1 MDILQSAIDNMA
13 PSPMMIVGDMNAPLP
28 TTAELSRCWYRK
40 HPYNKHGFVLYVFLR
55 SKDLEIVDF
64 NFKQDVPYTVFNSTS
79 NTYIDHVF
87 SSNFAADAIKSCSI
101 ISNSALNVSDHYS
114 LHTLI
119 ELCFKDDAI
128 SSTDVSNDA
137 PSFPRINWSDSQIC
151 SLYSKYVNEKAT
163 QLPDVKSDEV
173 KSRRVAVGLMCN
185 AMVTSMY
192 ASSSKAITSTK
203 SSSKH
208 DKNHFRSKKWW
219 SSDCLITRDKQR
231 FWYGIWRSCGRPRQG
246 QVYACYKATKKLNR
260 AACEQAMNCNMNR
273 VTLQLYS
280 MYRGRDLK
288 KF

>member
-1 MDILQSAIDNMA
+1 
-13 PSPMMIVGDMNAPLP
+13 MMIVGDMNAPLP

-40 HPYNKHGFVLYVFLR
+40 HPYNKHGFVLYLFFR
-55 SKDLEIVDF
+55 SKDLEI
-64 NFKQDVPYTVFNSTS
+64 DVPYTVFNTTS

-101 ISNSALNVSDHYS
+101 ISNSALNVSDHYP

-128 SSTDVSNDA
+128 SDVSNDA

-151 SLYSKYVNEKAT
+151 SLYSQYVIEKAT
-163 QLPDVKSDEV
+163 HLPDVKSDEV
-173 KSRRVAVGLMCN
+173 KSRREAVGLMCN

-208 DKNHFRSKKWW
+208 DKNSSLKNGGAVTALLHVT
-219 SSDCLITRDKQR
+219 SSDSGTV
-231 FWYGIWRSCGRPRQG
+231 YGDHVVVHAKVKYMHVIKLPRNSIELP
-246 QVYACYKATKKLNR
+246 VSKPWI
-260 AACEQAMNCNMNR
+260 
-273 VTLQLYS
+273 VTWIV
-280 MYRGRDLK
+280 
-288 KF
+288 